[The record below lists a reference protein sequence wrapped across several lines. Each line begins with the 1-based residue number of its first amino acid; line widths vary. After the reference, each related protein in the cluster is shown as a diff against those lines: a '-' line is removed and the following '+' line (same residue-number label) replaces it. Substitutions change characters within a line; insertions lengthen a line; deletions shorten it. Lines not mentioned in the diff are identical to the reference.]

1 MGFGISAPSHCKFM
15 INAGADAIIVASAI
29 INTIEHYREDKK
41 KMLQELR
48 SFVLSMKNA
57 CCYRRYSHS

>member
-1 MGFGISAPSHCKFM
+1 M
-15 INAGADAIIVASAI
+15 INAGANAIIVASAI

-41 KMLQELR
+41 RMLQELQ

-57 CCYRRYSHS
+57 CRYR